1 LAELEYAVATTRE
14 LVVTARRLALEGL
27 QLDRKQRRRRLR
39 KQLWRALQPW
49 RKHRRWM
56 EEDLEDKTWRS
67 EDLLELFNY
76 LVKWEKVRTLN

>member
-1 LAELEYAVATTRE
+1 
-14 LVVTARRLALEGL
+14 
-27 QLDRKQRRRRLR
+27 
-39 KQLWRALQPW
+39 
-49 RKHRRWM
+49 M